1 MSGHIVMTNT
11 RFALQLTCFTV
22 SIGLRERYG
31 ASGSIKA
38 GTCWISEVTSQE
50 LRIFEISFE
59 F

>member
-1 MSGHIVMTNT
+1 MTNT
-11 RFALQLTCFTV
+11 RLALQLTCFTV

-38 GTCWISEVTSQE
+38 GACWISEVTSQE